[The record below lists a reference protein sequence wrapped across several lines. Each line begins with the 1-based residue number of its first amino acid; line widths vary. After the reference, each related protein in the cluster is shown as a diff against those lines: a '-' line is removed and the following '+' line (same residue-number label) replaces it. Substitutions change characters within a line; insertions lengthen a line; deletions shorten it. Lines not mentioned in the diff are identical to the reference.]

1 MRHDLEVRHGHL
13 LRRGPHGLELI
24 DTGSPLSMPLPS
36 EVRKVLGDDVTRLVG
51 MNELAQH
58 AFLLD
63 WANRELDLEPL
74 RSPEGPFIPLKNVL
88 GIPCIEI
95 RAGGLKADHA
105 VPALLDTGAPIS
117 YAPAHLLTDVAPH
130 GEATDFYP
138 MIGTFTTPLYHAA
151 IDVFGVTQVIP
162 VGVLPPLLAGLL
174 SVVGPDTWILGGHFF
189 DGRRLHLDMPNLRL
203 TQVASTP

>member
-1 MRHDLEVRHGHL
+1 
-13 LRRGPHGLELI
+13 
-24 DTGSPLSMPLPS
+24 MPLPS
-36 EVRKVLGDDVTRLVG
+36 EAREVLGDDVTRLVG
-51 MNELAQH
+51 MDELGQH

-63 WANRELDLEPL
+63 WANRELDLKPL
-74 RSPEGPFIPLKNVL
+74 RSPEGPSIPLKNVL

-95 RAGGLKADHA
+95 RAGGLQADQA

-117 YAPAHLLTDVAPH
+117 YAPAHVLTEVDPH

-138 MIGTFTTPLYHAA
+138 MIGTFTTPL
-151 IDVFGVTQVIP
+151 FRVTINAFNVSQVIP

-174 SVVGPDTWILGGHFF
+174 SMVGPDTWILGGHFF